1 MKADYEFYRRDVF
14 RGDVRLSLID
24 LCPAEYQRTM
34 VFIHG
39 FGGNATFWEHQLAFF
54 CDQWRVVSLDL
65 RGHGASD
72 APDSE
77 YTIDEM
83 VGDVIFVLRE
93 LDIERC
99 TLVAH
104 SFGGAL
110 ASEIVARYPD
120 LVDRLVLIGTVADF
134 RLNALLRFALTLPPA
149 LAEPIRAR
157 FPRQLSAPAH
167 VLKKMYHHSMEKWQ
181 GKRVLSNVQTPS
193 LVIYGHRDMVFPQYS
208 YEAVARLMP
217 NASSVIIPVSAHM
230 VMLERP
236 DAVNRAITR
245 FLETSVSWRETKQ
258 KREEEKPWFRH
269 YEKGVSR
276 SVSLPQRPLH
286 SFLEHSSHRFPN
298 NTALIFYGRKTSYAQ
313 LEEKATRI
321 ANALLKIGLEKGTR
335 VFLLL
340 PTCPQFVMCYYG
352 ILKAGCVAVC
362 SNPIFSSEEV
372 VRQVHD
378 SGAQVMITLARFESL
393 ASEVASKTR
402 LQAVILTRMR
412 DYLPLRMRLVHREAT
427 PIENA
432 TMLEHL
438 LSQASPHNPR
448 IEVNPGD
455 LALIQY
461 TGGTTDVPKGSM
473 LSHRN
478 LVANTI
484 QIRHWITDGRDGKE
498 TFLSV
503 LPFSHVYGMT
513 SCMNL
518 AVTMA
523 GTMVLLPTFNTQEVL
538 SSIKKYHPTLFPGIP
553 TMYIAIN
560 NFLHVRRFGISS
572 IRACVSGAA
581 PLPVE
586 VQESFEKL
594 TKGKIVEGYGL
605 TEASPVTHVN
615 PLYGMHKAGS
625 IGVPLPG
632 TDARIVDMTT
642 GESLPFGKEGELCVR
657 GPQVMAGYWN
667 APDETAR
674 VLADGWLHTGDIA
687 TMDEDGYFYII
698 DRKKDMILAGDYN
711 VFPRDVEEIL
721 YEHPK
726 ILEAAVAG
734 IPPEQK
740 KQMVKAFVVLK
751 KGEKA
756 TDEEIIRFCKDRL
769 SEHKVPQQIE
779 FKDALPKTFV
789 GKVLRRLLTEEK

>member
-72 APDSE
+72 APNSE

-83 VGDVIFVLRE
+83 VGDVIFVLKE
-93 LDIERC
+93 LGIERC

-110 ASEIVARYPD
+110 ASEIVARYPG
-120 LVDRLVLIGTVADF
+120 LVDRLVLVGTVADF

-181 GKRVLSNVQTPS
+181 GKRILSKVQTPS
-193 LVIYGHRDMVFPQYS
+193 LVIYGHRDMVFPQHS

-236 DAVNRAITR
+236 DAVNRAIAR

-276 SVSLPQRPLH
+276 SVSLPHRPLH

-298 NTALIFYGRKTSYAQ
+298 NVALIFYGRKTSYAQ

-321 ANALLKIGLEKGTR
+321 ANALLEIGLEKGTR

-378 SGAQVMITLARFESL
+378 SGARVMITLARFESL

-427 PIENA
+427 PIKNA

-478 LVANTI
+478 LIANTI

-615 PLYGMHKAGS
+615 PLYGMRKAGS

-632 TDARIVDMTT
+632 TDARIVDMAT

-740 KQMVKAFVVLK
+740 KQMIKAFVVLK

-756 TDEEIIRFCKDRL
+756 TKEEIIRFCKDRL
-769 SEHKVPQQIE
+769 SEYKVPQQIE